1 MVITDTFAPV
11 LNNLTAALNGTAWTA
26 ATDYTYNEATGTFS
40 STAGAITV
48 PAATYT
54 QDSTTE
60 RGLSHR
66 VRAHLSSPEQ
76 CSGRSD

>member
-1 MVITDTFAPV
+1 M
-11 LNNLTAALNGTAWTA
+11 NNLPAALHDTAWTA

-54 QDSTTE
+54 QDSTTGAWVVTPGE
-60 RGLSHR
+60 STLVITGT
-66 VRAHLSSPEQ
+66 V
-76 CSGRSD
+76 